1 MFFGDNA
8 MSADN
13 KGKVN
18 IDELAPLLVKEPLF
32 MFLCPQQ
39 EKREGFIKK
48 YLGYVVPKNQKYG
61 EFEISQGG
69 IVSMLYDP
77 DDIRLKLSGKNSFS
91 LKHSRYALNVLDHQS
106 IVKDVV
112 GIIIPEAFESRVLNV
127 YITKDCT
134 EDEIL
139 SVIEQYK
146 KMAREEE
153 FVLIYETLSKRLVP
167 LFEKAGFKTAYAR
180 NIMNTRFIQTVMT
193 YNI

>member
-1 MFFGDNA
+1 MV
-8 MSADN
+8 S
-13 KGKVN
+13 
-18 IDELAPLLVKEPLF
+18 
-32 MFLCPQQ
+32 

-48 YLGYVVPKNQKYG
+48 YLGYFVPKNQKYG

-69 IVSMLYDP
+69 VISMLYDP

-127 YITKDCT
+127 YITQDCT

-167 LFEKAGFKTAYAR
+167 LF
-180 NIMNTRFIQTVMT
+180 
-193 YNI
+193 

>member
-1 MFFGDNA
+1 

-13 KGKVN
+13 NGKVN

-39 EKREGFIKK
+39 EKREGFIKNISAILCLRIK
-48 YLGYVVPKNQKYG
+48 STVR
-61 EFEISQGG
+61 FEISQGG
-69 IVSMLYDP
+69 VISMLYDP

-127 YITKDCT
+127 YITQDCT

-139 SVIEQYK
+139 SVIEQ
-146 KMAREEE
+146 
-153 FVLIYETLSKRLVP
+153 
-167 LFEKAGFKTAYAR
+167 
-180 NIMNTRFIQTVMT
+180 
-193 YNI
+193 